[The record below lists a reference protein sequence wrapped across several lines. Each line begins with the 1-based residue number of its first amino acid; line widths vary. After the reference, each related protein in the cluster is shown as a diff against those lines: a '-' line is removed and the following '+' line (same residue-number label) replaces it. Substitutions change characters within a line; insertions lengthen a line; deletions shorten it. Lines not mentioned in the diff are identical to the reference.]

1 MRIFRLLKVTLV
13 TTLLLLGTFGI
24 SQRAMA
30 AGEVWNLVTNTGQR
44 LSMKSVSYL
53 LMSDDANTF
62 SVVPT
67 KGATINGVRSI
78 TFEKGVDTGINTV
91 RNSATDVSLYP
102 NPVSTSLTLTGVA
115 AGSNI
120 QVLSLSGVILLTAVS
135 AEGQTVINVQQL
147 PTGIYL
153 LRAGG
158 TTVKFIKK

>member
-1 MRIFRLLKVTLV
+1 MKNNRLTKVV
-13 TTLLLLGTFGI
+13 IGVVLLLLGTFGI

-91 RNSATDVSLYP
+91 RNSCHRREPLSQSSKHEPDAHRRSCRQQHTGAFALRRHTPYGGFSRRTD
-102 NPVSTSLTLTGVA
+102 
-115 AGSNI
+115 I
-120 QVLSLSGVILLTAVS
+120 H
-135 AEGQTVINVQQL
+135 
-147 PTGIYL
+147 
-153 LRAGG
+153 
-158 TTVKFIKK
+158 